1 MERLT
6 EPYGPDYF
14 RVRGNKTVYNRNP
27 SKSSHISCALARL
40 FQYENLGLM
49 PEEMRHI
56 KEDYDS
62 LN

>member
-6 EPYGPDYF
+6 EPYGTDYF

-27 SKSSHISCALARL
+27 KKSNRVSYALAML
-40 FQYENLGLM
+40 FRYENLGLT
-49 PEEMRHI
+49 PEEMKLI